1 MGGSSNQKSWIIVSI
16 IYGIIAA
23 ALFLLCFAKTKERV
37 TVSMEQKENISFI
50 QGLKLI
56 LKNNYWLILVGIWVS
71 MAFGLSLSGAVGTYY
86 AKYILENEN
95 LAGFLSAVA
104 IIPVIVLM
112 PLMAPLSAKFG
123 KRNVA
128 LVGSFVSLGAQLLML
143 VNPTSAT
150 WLIVLKAWAMPLS
163 LLQYLPWL
171 QILLNTDSGKTVY
184 VLKECFIPAQPLAQR
199 SAPVLPVHWLL
210 EF

>member
-1 MGGSSNQKSWIIVSI
+1 
-16 IYGIIAA
+16 
-23 ALFLLCFAKTKERV
+23 
-37 TVSMEQKENISFI
+37 MEQKENISFI

-112 PLMAPLSAKFG
+112 PLMVPLSAKFG

-128 LVGSFVSLGAQLLML
+128 LGEALSVLGHSF
-143 VNPTSAT
+143 
-150 WLIVLKAWAMPLS
+150 
-163 LLQYLPWL
+163 
-171 QILLNTDSGKTVY
+171 
-184 VLKECFIPAQPLAQR
+184 
-199 SAPVLPVHWLL
+199 
-210 EF
+210 